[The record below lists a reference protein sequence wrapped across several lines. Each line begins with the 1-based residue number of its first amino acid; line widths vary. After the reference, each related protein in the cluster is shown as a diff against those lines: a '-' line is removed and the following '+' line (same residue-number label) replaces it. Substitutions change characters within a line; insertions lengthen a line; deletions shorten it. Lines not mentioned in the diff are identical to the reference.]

1 MAGACEQ
8 PGVEDRLNRDSLRH
22 KSIEQLPAVSRC
34 STVEAKRELIKIG
47 VQLLKGQSTLMR
59 TQQPAFEQGGHSA
72 HTGQQG
78 RRCLAAAVDHAWSVL
93 VALLLQPCIGLP
105 SVRNDHGARLNRV
118 LHEGDERARG
128 GGWNST

>member
-1 MAGACEQ
+1 Q
-8 PGVEDRLNRDSLRH
+8 RR
-22 KSIEQLPAVSRC
+22 AVSRC
-34 STVEAKRELIKIG
+34 STGEAKRELIRIG
-47 VQLLKGQSTLMR
+47 VELLKGQSTLTH
-59 TQQPAFEQGGHSA
+59 TQQPTFEQGGHSA
-72 HTGQQG
+72 HTGHQG

-105 SVRNDHGARLNRV
+105 AARNDHGARLNRV